1 MAQCG
6 LRQNNLKDLKVIRDR
21 FDVALFGLVLL
32 VCSLPVKGNAA
43 PAYPAVYQEDD
54 SSSKDSLKYPIKDY
68 KPYQAKQKQ
77 FDFKDPKNYGKKVVY
92 DPVTNS
98 YRTTQTVGQT
108 EIGAPK
114 YQSFR
119 DFSNAQLHEQQK
131 NYFRQKAQATN
142 IVRGSNLL
150 PDLHFDAD
158 IVDEILSGG
167 LIDIRPSGSAEVLF
181 GGNWQRNE
189 NPIFSARQQRTGN
202 FDFQLKMQ
210 FNVTG
215 NIGKHI
221 KVNTN
226 YNTEAT
232 FEFENVTKL
241 NWEGKETDILKSI
254 ELGNVSLPLNGSL
267 IQGGQSLFG
276 FKTALQFGRL
286 TVTTI
291 ATQQK
296 GESRTT
302 QVDGGAQVTK
312 FNIQAHE
319 YDVNRHYFLSQYF
332 ANTYDQALETLP
344 VIQSNV
350 IINYVEVWVTNRSSN
365 FTNTGNLIAM
375 MDLGERYPYNETAW
389 TGVGID
395 SLPANES
402 SNLFNTVKN
411 DPNLYNTSSI
421 VNTFNQNYPEKNM
434 QVGTDYDVLLNA
446 RQLSPQEFTINQRL
460 GYISLNQ
467 ALNADEMLAVA
478 FEYTYNGVIYKVG
491 EFARDNPPVQ
501 GSRNIGTLM
510 VKMLKSNLIKT
521 NLPIWNLMMKNV
533 YSLGAY
539 NMETTDFNFNVVYAD
554 DKGGGDLGYL
564 PVDASETGVYERA
577 LNQVFRL
584 DRMNRLNEPKPDGLF
599 DLIEGVTI
607 QSQRGRIIFPMREP
621 FGDFLNDQIQNPKLQ
636 DRYVFNT
643 LYDSTKWDAE
653 QDVLHNKFFLRG
665 SYKGSSSN
673 TIRLKCFNVPQG
685 SVQVTANGAILNEGS
700 DYIVDYTIGTV
711 TIINEGILNSGSV
724 INATCESNSL
734 FNIQQKTLIGS
745 RFDFKYSDKLF
756 LGGTILNLSERPLTP
771 KTNIGEEPLLNTIW
785 GLDGNYTSDS
795 RFLTKMVDKIPLI
808 ETKAKSNV
816 ALNWEFAH
824 IIAHKPR
831 SIGDVER
838 GTSFLDD
845 FESAETPYDLRFFN
859 KWRLASVPQHQ
870 PELFPS
876 ASTNPRLEMNRR
888 ANLSWYTLQ
897 TLYQQQDRFT
907 PDHLSPLEMSDH
919 YVRTIQQGEVFPE
932 RQIPQATPT
941 TVPTFDLV
949 YYPDE
954 KGPNNLAVNG
964 LNTDGT
970 FANPQNSWA
979 GISRPIETN
988 DFEAANI
995 EYIEIWLMDPFVY
1008 EDENAADPNSGQ
1020 LYINLGSISEDLIP
1034 DGSFAQEQG
1043 LGLNGDTIISTDYA
1057 KVARIPVLIGAFDNQ
1072 SGARERQ
1079 DVGYDGMNDDEERE
1093 FYADYLEDLKNT
1105 YGIASKAY
1113 LDAFDDPS
1121 NDNYIFHRDEQ
1132 MDANEVPI
1140 LHRYKRINR
1149 TQGNATLEKLSDQTP
1164 KAAYITPDEEDLNG
1178 DHTSNVTEEYFQ
1190 YRIDLSKEDLV
1201 VGKGYVADAVTV
1213 FANRLDEGV
1222 KPDSVTYYQLKI
1234 PVRNFTKRV
1243 GNIQNFKS
1251 IRFMRMFL
1259 NGFQD
1264 SVVLRFIEMQM
1275 IRADWRRYLNSL
1287 KYPPTIGPSP
1297 SPADDVE
1304 FIISTVNVEENS
1316 SRTPIRYVEPP
1327 EIARELDP
1335 TQPNTVLQNEQ
1346 SLSLRVCNLEK
1357 GDARGAF
1364 KVTELDIRNYE
1375 MIKMYLHAE
1384 GIDVVDGQVW
1394 AFMRLGTDLEQNYY
1408 QYEMPLKITPDG
1420 AFLKADIWPVENYL
1434 EVELQKFYDI
1444 KLERNNVLGDNV
1456 SEYVKTLPNGHRIR
1470 VVGLPDLSQV
1480 RSMLMGVMNPTEND
1494 KQEPICAEVWFNELR
1509 VTGLANRGGYAATAR
1524 LVANLADF
1532 AKLNV
1537 TGNYSSIGFGGI
1549 NKTLAERSLEENI
1562 QYDISSNIELGKFF
1576 PQAAGVTIP
1585 MFIGWNENIINPKFY
1600 PLNPDILFSQ
1610 AVSTA
1615 RNSEERREIR
1625 EASQDYT
1632 SRYSLNFTN
1641 VKKNRTGAGKVHVW
1655 DIENFNASY
1664 SFQKVFR
1671 RNQIVKANDILT
1683 HRASLGYNYS
1693 KRATPWEP
1701 FKKKIKNNK
1710 LRIIKDFNLN
1720 PVPNSLMARVDLDR
1734 RYATLQNRSNDNF
1747 KAIVP
1752 VFYDKSFTMKRT
1764 YGMRWNLARSIKI
1777 NYNATADAWIEE
1789 PRDAIDTEAKKDTIR
1804 QNLYRLGTMSNFN
1817 QTINANVTVPFN
1829 KIRKLSWIRAS
1840 GKYQANYQWLTAPPI
1855 FDEIGNTIQNS
1866 QTINVNTSLNFTSF
1880 YNQFKRLR
1888 MINSNRPIKKKSKD
1902 EDSPKNPNAKK
1913 SNQPTI
1919 TPVGRSIGRFLMMM
1933 KQAQLSITSTNGT
1946 TLPGFSEDIQY
1957 LGQNFNVNAPGWPF
1971 ILGLQDPEIRYR
1983 LAERGFMSNSELQNN
1998 RYLELSS
2005 ITYNAKATLE
2015 PIKNFRITL
2024 NYQQRK
2030 SNTTSSTFRF
2040 DPNVGEFV
2048 DQGLQ
2053 DVGMFSTTWFTWST
2067 AFDKVDDNYSTETF
2081 EAFKEARFTIASR
2094 LQQQQFSDG
2103 ENSRYFDRIGEVD
2116 DSTGFPIG
2124 FNKTHSEVMMY
2135 SFLTA
2140 YAGDDPNSRELKPFK
2155 SIPIPNWRISYN
2167 GLKNLFGLDKIFS
2180 NINIT
2185 HAYTSTL
2192 NMNSYVSSLNYGQD
2206 TLIEK
2211 VNLVP
2216 EQNFQQGISLVERLT
2231 PVLGIDITMKNG
2243 LTLKFEYKRDRNV
2256 TLYMHTFQMIE
2267 QRNKEYVFGGG
2278 FRAGQ
2283 IRLPIKYRGDRIY
2296 LENDINFR
2304 FDMSIRDGIT
2314 IRRDI
2319 EQGTNTAQAGMRMI
2333 SIKPTIDY
2341 KINDRMN
2348 FRAFY
2353 NRNVNEPKTSQSFL
2367 TALTDFGF
2375 SLRYTIQ

>member
-1 MAQCG
+1 MF
-6 LRQNNLKDLKVIRDR
+6 KDLKVITDR
-21 FDVALFGLVLL
+21 IETALIGLVLL
-32 VCSLPVKGNAA
+32 ICSLSGVEAA
-43 PAYPAVYQEDD
+43 PGVPFLIHQTDD
-54 SSSKDSLKYPIKDY
+54 STSKDSLKYPIKDF
-68 KPYQAKQKQ
+68 KPHEAPTKQ
-77 FDFKDPKNYGKKVVY
+77 FDFKDPSVLGKQVIY
-92 DPVTNS
+92 DPVTNT
-98 YRTTQTVGQT
+98 YRTQSTIGDV

-114 YQSFR
+114 YQSFKEYSDALLR
-119 DFSNAQLHEQQK
+119 GQQRE
-131 NYFRQKAQATN
+131 YFKQKAQATN

-150 PDLHFDAD
+150 PALHLDAG

-202 FDFQLKMQ
+202 FDFKLKMQ

-215 NIGKHI
+215 NIGKYI

-232 FEFENVTKL
+232 FEFENITKL

-276 FKTALQFGRL
+276 IKTALQFGRL

-302 QVDGGAQVTK
+302 QVDGGAQVTQ

-332 ANTYDQALETLP
+332 ANTYDRALETLP

-350 IINYVEVWVTNRSSN
+350 IINYVEVWVTNKSSN

-375 MDLGERYPYNETAW
+375 MDLGERYPYNTKAW
-389 TGVGID
+389 TGTGFD
-395 SLPANES
+395 SLPANEA
-402 SNLFNTVKN
+402 NDLFSEVKG
-411 DPNLYNTSSI
+411 DPDLYNTNTI
-421 VNTFNQNYPEKNM
+421 VSTFNQAYANKDM
-434 QVGTDYDVLLNA
+434 RVGTDYDVLLNA
-446 RQLSPQEFTINQRL
+446 RQLNPQEFTINQRL

-478 FEYTYNGVIYKVG
+478 FEYTYNGRIYKVG

-521 NLPIWNLMMKNV
+521 NLPMWNLMMKNV
-533 YSLGAY
+533 YSLGSY
-539 NMETTDFNFNVVYAD
+539 NMETNDFNFNVVYAD

-564 PVDASETGVYERA
+564 PVDASESKLYEKA
-577 LNQVFRL
+577 LNQVFKL
-584 DRMNRLNEPKPDGLF
+584 DRMNRLNEAKPDGLF

-607 QSQRGRIIFPMREP
+607 QSQKGRIIFPMREP
-621 FGDFLNDQIQNPKLQ
+621 FGEFLEGEIENPKLE
-636 DRYVFNT
+636 DRYVFHT

-685 SVQVTANGAILNEGS
+685 SVKVTANGAILNEGS

-734 FNIQQKTLIGS
+734 FNIQQKTLIGT

-756 LGGTILNLSERPLTP
+756 LGGTVLNLSERPLTP

-785 GLDGNYTSDS
+785 GLDGNYTTDS

-831 SIGDVER
+831 SIGDIER

-845 FESAETPYDLRFFN
+845 FESAETPYDLKFYN
-859 KWRLASVPQHQ
+859 KWRLASIPQHQ
-870 PELFPS
+870 PDLFPNATS
-876 ASTNPRLEMNRR
+876 NPLLEMNRR
-888 ANLSWYTLQ
+888 ANMSWYTLQ

-907 PDHLSPLEMSDH
+907 PDHLNPLDMSDH
-919 YVRTIQQGEVFPE
+919 FVRTIQQDEVFPE

-941 TVPTFDLV
+941 TVPTFDIA
-949 YYPDE
+949 YYPNE
-954 KGPNNLAVNG
+954 KGPNNTEVAGTNS
-964 LNTDGT
+964 DGELVD
-970 FANPQNSWA
+970 PERSWA

-995 EYIEIWLMDPFVY
+995 EYLEIWIMDPFVY
-1008 EDENAADPNSGQ
+1008 EDENPTNPNSGQ
-1020 LYINLGSISEDLIP
+1020 LYINLGSISEDIIP
-1034 DGSFAQEQG
+1034 DGSFSQEQG
-1043 LGLNGDTIISTDYA
+1043 LGLNGDTSIPTKYA
-1057 KVARIPVLIGAFDNQ
+1057 RVPRIPVLIGAFDNT
-1072 SGARERQ
+1072 SGARDRQ
-1079 DVGYDGMNDDEERE
+1079 DVGYDGMNDEEERI
-1093 FYADYLEDLKNT
+1093 FYA
-1105 YGIASKAY
+1105 AY
-1113 LDAFDDPS
+1113 LDSLKSEHGAVSTAYINAFDDPS
-1121 NDNYIFHRDEQ
+1121 GDNYTFHRDERY
-1132 MDANEVPI
+1132 DNESASI
-1140 LHRYKRINR
+1140 LERYKRINR
-1149 TQGNATLEKLSDQTP
+1149 SQGNASLDKLSDQTP
-1164 KAAYITPDEEDLNG
+1164 KAAYNTPDEEDLNG

-1190 YRIDLSKEDLV
+1190 YKINLSQEDLQ

-1213 FANRLDEGV
+1213 FANRLDEGL
-1222 KPDSVTYYQLKI
+1222 KPDFVTYYQLKI
-1234 PVRNFTKRV
+1234 PIRSYDKRV

-1259 NGFQD
+1259 TGFQD
-1264 SVVLRFIEMQM
+1264 SVVMRFIEMQM
-1275 IRADWRRYLNSL
+1275 IRADWRRYLKSL

-1304 FIISTVNVEENS
+1304 FVISTVNVEENS
-1316 SRTPIRYVEPP
+1316 SRKPIRYVEPP

-1357 GDARGAF
+1357 GDAKGAF

-1375 MIKMYLHAE
+1375 KIKMFLHAE
-1384 GIDVVDGQVW
+1384 GTDNKDGEVW

-1420 AFLKADIWPVENYL
+1420 AFLKGDIWPAENFL
-1434 EVELQKFYDI
+1434 EVELQKFYDL
-1444 KLERNNVLGDNV
+1444 KLERNNVNGDNV
-1456 SEYVKTLPNGHRIR
+1456 SEYVQTLPNGHRIR

-1480 RSMLMGVMNPTEND
+1480 RSMLLGVMNPSDNPNP
-1494 KQEPICAEVWFNELR
+1494 EPVCAEVWFNELR

-1585 MFIGWNENIINPKFY
+1585 MFIGWNENIINPKYY

-1610 AVSTA
+1610 AVKFA
-1615 RNSEERREIR
+1615 RNNEEKTKIR

-1641 VKKNRTGAGKVHVW
+1641 VKKNRTSGAKAQIW
-1655 DIENFNASY
+1655 DIENFNTSY

-1671 RNQIVKANDILT
+1671 RNQIVKENTILT
-1683 HRASLGYNYS
+1683 HRVSLGYNFAR
-1693 KRATPWEP
+1693 RAKPWEP
-1701 FKKKIKNNK
+1701 FKKKVKNNK

-1720 PVPNSLMARVDLDR
+1720 PVPNSLLARVDVDR

-1764 YGMRWNLARSIKI
+1764 YGMRWNLAKNLKI
-1777 NYNATADAWIEE
+1777 DYNSFADAWIEE
-1789 PRDAIDTEAKKDTIR
+1789 PIDAIDTEEERDTIR
-1804 QNLYRLGTMSNFN
+1804 QNLMRLGTMANFN
-1817 QTINANVTVPFN
+1817 QTINANYTVPFS

-1840 GKYQANYQWLTAPPI
+1840 AKYQANYQWQTAPPI
-1855 FDEIGNTIQNS
+1855 YSEIGNTIQNS
-1866 QTINVNTSLNFTSF
+1866 QTINVNTALNFTSF

-1888 MINSNRPIKKKSKD
+1888 MINSNRPIKKKKKSD
-1902 EDSPKNPNAKK
+1902 EDSPADPNAKK
-1913 SNQPTI
+1913 KKEPQI
-1919 TPVGRSIGRFLMMM
+1919 TQAGRSIGRFMMM
-1933 KQAQLSITSTNGT
+1933 LKQAQLSVTSTNGT
-1946 TLPGFSEDIQY
+1946 TLPGFGEDIQY

-1971 ILGLQDPEIRYR
+1971 ILGIQDSDIRYQ
-1983 LAERGFMSNSELQNN
+1983 LAQNGHLASSDLQNN

-2005 ITYNAKATLE
+2005 VTYNGKATLE
-2015 PIKNFRITL
+2015 PIKNFRVTL

-2030 SNTTSSTFRF
+2030 SNTLSSTFRF

-2053 DVGMFSTTWFTWST
+2053 EVGMFSTTWFSWGT
-2067 AFDKVDDNYSTETF
+2067 AFDKIGDDYSTATF
-2081 EAFKEARFTIASR
+2081 EAFKNSRFDIATR
-2094 LQQQQFSDG
+2094 LQEKEFTSGANQRFS
-2103 ENSRYFDRIGEVD
+2103 NQIGQID
-2116 DSTGFPIG
+2116 DSTGFPVG
-2124 FNKTHSEVMMY
+2124 FNKTQSEVMML
-2135 SFLTA
+2135 SFLSA
-2140 YAGDDPNSRELKPFK
+2140 YSGGDAKTFSLNPFK
-2155 SIPIPNWRISYN
+2155 SVPIPNWRVSYN
-2167 GLKNLFGLDKIFS
+2167 GLKDMFGLDQIFS

-2185 HAYTSTL
+2185 HAYSSTL
-2192 NMNSYVSSLNYGQD
+2192 NMNSYVSSLNYGTD
-2206 TLIEK
+2206 TLVK
-2211 VNLVP
+2211 GGSLAP
-2216 EQNFQQGISLVERLT
+2216 ELNFQQGLSLIERLT
-2231 PVLGIDITMKNG
+2231 PVIGIDMTLKNG

-2304 FDMSIRDGIT
+2304 FDLSIRDGVT

>member
-1 MAQCG
+1 M
-6 LRQNNLKDLKVIRDR
+6 KVIKDR
-21 FDVALFGLVLL
+21 VKLALYGFVLL
-32 VCSLPVKGNAA
+32 FYCISTSA
-43 PAYPAVYQEDD
+43 PAEGHTLGYQVAD
-54 SSSKDSLKYPIKDY
+54 SSSKDSLKFPLKDY
-68 KPYQAKQKQ
+68 KPYEKERKQ
-77 FDFKDPKNYGKKVVY
+77 FDFKDPKNMGSKVVY
-92 DPVTNS
+92 DPITNT
-98 YRTTQTVGQT
+98 YKTQKTIGSQ
-108 EIGAPK
+108 EIGVPK

-119 DFSNAQLHEQQK
+119 DFSDAQLREQQK
-131 NYFRQKAQATN
+131 DYFRQKAQATN
-142 IVRGSNLL
+142 IVRSSKLL

-202 FDFQLKMQ
+202 FDFKLKMQ

-215 NIGKHI
+215 SIGKHI

-232 FEFENVTKL
+232 FEFENITKL

-276 FKTALQFGRL
+276 IKTALQFGRL

-302 QVDGGAQVTK
+302 QVDGGAQVTQ

-350 IINYVEVWVTNRSSN
+350 IINYVEVWVTNKSSN
-365 FTNTGNLIAM
+365 YTNTGNLIAM
-375 MDLGERYPYNETAW
+375 MDLGERYPHNDKAW
-389 TGVGID
+389 TGLGID
-395 SLPANES
+395 SVPANES
-402 SNLFNTVKN
+402 NDLFNQVKN
-411 DPNLYNTSSI
+411 DPDLYNTNTI

-434 QVGTDYDVLLNA
+434 RVGTDYDVLLNA
-446 RQLSPQEFTINQRL
+446 RQLNPQEFTINQRL

-521 NLPIWNLMMKNV
+521 NLPIWNLMMKNI
-533 YSLGAY
+533 YSLGSY
-539 NMETTDFNFNVVYAD
+539 NMETNDFNFNVVYAD

-564 PVDASETGVYERA
+564 PVDKSEGALFERS
-577 LNQVFRL
+577 LNQVFKL
-584 DRMNRLNEPKPDGLF
+584 DRMNRLNEAKPDGLF

-607 QSQRGRIIFPMREP
+607 QSQKGRIIFPMREP
-621 FGDFLNDQIQNPKLQ
+621 FGDFLAEQIENPKLE

-685 SVQVTANGAILNEGS
+685 SVKVTANGAILNEGS

-745 RFDFKYSDKLF
+745 RFDFKYSEKLF
-756 LGGTILNLSERPLTP
+756 LGATVLNLSERPLTP

-785 GLDGNYTSDS
+785 GVDGNYTTDS
-795 RFLTKMVDKIPLI
+795 RFLTKLVDKIPLI
-808 ETKAKSNV
+808 ETKAKSNI

-831 SIGDVER
+831 SIGDIER

-845 FESAETPYDLRFFN
+845 FESAETPYDLKFFN
-859 KWRLASVPQHQ
+859 KWRLASIPQHQ
-870 PELFPS
+870 PDLFPNAS
-876 ASTNPRLEMNRR
+876 ASPELEMNRR

-907 PDHLSPLEMSDH
+907 PDHLSPLDMSDH
-919 YVRTIQQGEVFPE
+919 YVRTIQQDEVFPE

-949 YYPDE
+949 YHPKE
-954 KGPNNLAVNG
+954 KGPNNLAVNSI
-964 LNTDGT
+964 D
-970 FANPQNSWA
+970 ANGNILEPEKSWA

-995 EYIEIWLMDPFVY
+995 EYLEIWLMDPFVY
-1008 EDENAADPNSGQ
+1008 EEENPTNPNKGQ
-1020 LYINLGSISEDLIP
+1020 LYINLGSISEDVIP

-1043 LGLNGDTIISTDYA
+1043 LGLNGDTSIPTNYGR
-1057 KVARIPVLIGAFDNQ
+1057 VPRIPVLIGAFDNQ
-1072 SGARERQ
+1072 SGARDRQ
-1079 DVGYDGMNDDEERE
+1079 DVGLDGMNDDEERA
-1093 FYADYLEDLKNT
+1093 FYADYLENLKNT
-1105 YGIASKAY
+1105 HGAVSLAY
-1113 LDAFDDPS
+1113 LNAFDDPS
-1121 NDNYIFHRDEQ
+1121 GDNYKFHRDE
-1132 MDANEVPI
+1132 DYDNNETPI
-1140 LHRYKRINR
+1140 LERYKYINR
-1149 TQGNATLEKLSDQTP
+1149 TQGNATLDKISDQTP
-1164 KAAYITPDEEDLNG
+1164 KAAYNTPDEEDLNG
-1178 DHTSNVTEEYFQ
+1178 DHTSNNTEEYFQ
-1190 YRIDLSKEDLV
+1190 YKINLSQEDLV

-1222 KPDSVTYYQLKI
+1222 QPDSVTYYQLKI
-1234 PVRNFTKRV
+1234 PIRSFDKRV

-1259 NGFQD
+1259 TGFQD
-1264 SVVLRFIEMQM
+1264 SVVMRFIEMQM
-1275 IRADWRRYLNSL
+1275 IRADWRRYLSSL
-1287 KYPPTIGPSP
+1287 KYPPTIGPAP
-1297 SPADDVE
+1297 SPADDTE
-1304 FIISTVNVEENS
+1304 FVISTVNVEENS

-1346 SLSLRVCNLEK
+1346 SLSLRVCNLER

-1375 MIKMYLHAE
+1375 KIKMFLHAE
-1384 GIDVVDGQVW
+1384 GPLDTELDKTEDGEVW
-1394 AFMRLGTDLEQNYY
+1394 AIMRLGTDLEQNYY
-1408 QYEMPLKITPDG
+1408 QYEMPLKITPHRSG
-1420 AFLKADIWPVENYL
+1420 LKADIWPAENYL
-1434 EVELQKFYDI
+1434 EVDLQSFYDI
-1444 KLERNNVLGDNV
+1444 KLERNNVAGDNF

-1480 RSMLMGVMNPTEND
+1480 RSMLMGVMNPLENPNP
-1494 KQEPICAEVWFNELR
+1494 EPICAEVWFNELR
-1509 VTGLANRGGYAATAR
+1509 VTGLSNKGGYAATAR

-1532 AKLNV
+1532 AKVNI

-1576 PQAAGVTIP
+1576 PKSSGVTIP
-1585 MFIGWNENIINPKFY
+1585 MFIGWNETIINPKFY
-1600 PLNPDILFSQ
+1600 PLNPDILFNQ
-1610 AVSTA
+1610 AVKFA
-1615 RNSEERREIR
+1615 RNNEEKTKIR

-1641 VKKNRTGAGKVHVW
+1641 VKKNRTGAGKAHLW
-1655 DIENFNASY
+1655 DIENFNTSY

-1671 RNQIVKANDILT
+1671 RNQIVKDNTILT
-1683 HRASLGYNYS
+1683 HRASLGYQYS
-1693 KRATPWEP
+1693 NRAKPWEP
-1701 FKKKIKNNK
+1701 LKKKIKSNK
-1710 LRIIKDFNLN
+1710 LALIRDFNIN
-1720 PVPNSLMARVDLDR
+1720 PLPNSLNARVDVDR
-1734 RYATLQNRSNDNF
+1734 RYATLENRSNDNF

-1752 VFYDKSFTMKRT
+1752 IFYDKSFTMKRT
-1764 YGMRWNLARSIKI
+1764 YGMRWNLARSLKLD
-1777 NYNATADAWIEE
+1777 YNAFADAWVEE
-1789 PRDAIDTEAKKDTIR
+1789 PIDAIDTEEERDTIR
-1804 QNLYRLGTMSNFN
+1804 RNLLALGTMRNFN
-1817 QTINANVTVPFN
+1817 QTINANYTVPFN
-1829 KIRKLSWIRAS
+1829 KIRKLNWIRAS
-1840 GKYQANYQWLTAPPI
+1840 AKYQANYQWLTAPPI
-1855 FDEIGNTIQNS
+1855 YQEIGNTIQNS

-1880 YNQFKRLR
+1880 YNQFKKLR
-1888 MINSNRPIKKKSKD
+1888 MINSNRPIKKKPKKD
-1902 EDSPKNPNAKK
+1902 EDSPADPNAKK
-1913 SNQPTI
+1913 KSNEQSI
-1919 TPVGRSIGRFLMMM
+1919 TPAGRAVGRFFMML
-1933 KQAQLSITSTNGT
+1933 KQAQLSITQTNGI
-1946 TLPGFSEDIQY
+1946 TLPGFGEDIQY
-1957 LGQNFNVNAPGWPF
+1957 LGQNFNANAPGWPF
-1971 ILGLQDPEIRYR
+1971 ILGIQDPEIRYD
-1983 LAERGFMSNSELQNN
+1983 LARNGHLSVSDLQNN
-1998 RYLELSS
+1998 RFIQLAS
-2005 ITYNAKATLE
+2005 TNYNGKATLE

-2040 DPNVGEFV
+2040 DPTVNDFV

-2053 DVGMFSTTWFTWST
+2053 DIGMFSTTWFSWGT
-2067 AFDKVDDNYSTETF
+2067 AFDKIDDNYSSETF
-2081 EAFKEARFTIASR
+2081 EAFKSARFDIAQR
-2094 LQQQQFSDG
+2094 LQEREFSSGPNARFASQLGSIDPTT
-2103 ENSRYFDRIGEVD
+2103 E
-2116 DSTGFPIG
+2116 FPLG
-2124 FNKTHSEVMMY
+2124 FNKTHSEVMML
-2135 SFLTA
+2135 SFLSA
-2140 YAGDDPNSRELKPFK
+2140 YSGNDAKSFSLNPFK
-2155 SIPIPNWRISYN
+2155 VIPIPSWRISYN
-2167 GLKNLFGLDKIFS
+2167 GLKDLFGLDKIFS

-2185 HAYTSTL
+2185 HAYNSTL
-2192 NMNSYVSSLNYGQD
+2192 NMNSYVSSLNYGVD
-2206 TLIEK
+2206 
-2211 VNLVP
+2211 NLAQGENLSP
-2216 EQNFQQGISLVERLT
+2216 ELNFQQGLSLVERLT
-2231 PVLGIDITMKNG
+2231 PVIGIDITMKNG

-2283 IRLPIKYRGDRIY
+2283 IRLPLKYRGDRIY

-2304 FDMSIRDGIT
+2304 LDLSIRDGIT

-2319 EQGTNTAQAGMRMI
+2319 EQGTNQAQAGMRMI

>member
-1 MAQCG
+1 
-6 LRQNNLKDLKVIRDR
+6 LKVIRDHLKK
-21 FDVALFGLVLL
+21 ALFGLVLL
-32 VCSLPVKGNAA
+32 ICSFSSYDAFSASSLYHQV
-43 PAYPAVYQEDD
+43 ED
-54 SSSKDSLKYPIKDY
+54 STSKDSLKYPLRDF
-68 KPYQAKQKQ
+68 KPHQPANKQ
-77 FDFKDPKNYGKKVVY
+77 FDFKDPKSFGSKVVY
-92 DPVTNS
+92 DPITNT
-98 YRTTQTVGQT
+98 YKTQKTVGSS

-119 DFSNAQLHEQQK
+119 DFSNSQLREQQRE
-131 NYFRQKAQATN
+131 YFRQKAQATN
-142 IVRGSNLL
+142 IIRGSKLL

-202 FDFQLKMQ
+202 FDFKLKMQ

-215 NIGKHI
+215 TIGKYI

-232 FEFENVTKL
+232 FEFENITKL

-276 FKTALQFGRL
+276 IKTALQFGRL

-302 QVDGGAQVTK
+302 QVDGGAQVTQ

-332 ANTYDQALETLP
+332 ANTYDRALETLP

-350 IINYVEVWVTNRSSN
+350 IINYVEVWVTNKSSN
-365 FTNTGNLIAM
+365 YTNTGNLIAM
-375 MDLGERYPYNETAW
+375 MDLGERYPHNQQAW
-389 TGVGID
+389 TGIGID
-395 SLPANES
+395 SLPTNDAND
-402 SNLFNTVKN
+402 LFGSVKT
-411 DPNLYNTSSI
+411 DGSLYNTNTI
-421 VNTFNQNYPEKNM
+421 VNTFNQNYPQKNM
-434 QVGTDYDVLLNA
+434 RVGTDYDVLLNA
-446 RQLSPQEFTINQRL
+446 RQLNPQEFTINSRL

-467 ALNADEMLAVA
+467 ALNADEMLAVS
-478 FEYTYNGVIYKVG
+478 FEYTHNGVIYKVG
-491 EFARDNPPVQ
+491 EFARDNPPIQ

-521 NLPIWNLMMKNV
+521 NLPIWNLMMKNI
-533 YSLGAY
+533 YSLGSY
-539 NMETTDFNFNVVYAD
+539 NMETNDFNFNVVYAD
-554 DKGGGDLGYL
+554 DKGAGDIGYL
-564 PVDASETGVYERA
+564 PVDASEGKLFERS
-577 LNQVFRL
+577 LNQVFKL
-584 DRMNRLNEPKPDGLF
+584 DRMNRLNEAKPDGLF

-607 QSQRGRIIFPMREP
+607 QSQKGRIIFPMREP
-621 FGDFLNDQIQNPKLQ
+621 FGEFLTEQISNPKLK

-685 SVQVTANGAILNEGS
+685 SVKVTANGAILNEGS

-711 TIINEGILNSGSV
+711 SIINEGILSSGSV

-756 LGGTILNLSERPLTP
+756 LGATVLNLSERPLTP

-785 GLDGNYTSDS
+785 GVDGSYKTDS

-808 ETKAKSNV
+808 ETKVKSNV

-831 SIGDVER
+831 SIGDIER

-845 FESAETPYDLRFFN
+845 FESAETPYDLKFYN
-859 KWRLASVPQHQ
+859 KWRIASTPQHQ
-870 PELFPS
+870 IDLFPNATS
-876 ASTNPRLEMNRR
+876 DPILEMNRR
-888 ANLSWYTLQ
+888 ANISWYTIQ

-907 PDHLSPLEMSDH
+907 PDHLTPIQMSDH
-919 YVRTIQQGEVFPE
+919 FVRTIQQDEVFPE

-941 TVPTFDLV
+941 TVPTFDIA
-949 YYPDE
+949 YYPKE
-954 KGPNNLAVNG
+954 KGPNNLAVKSVDANG
-964 LNTDGT
+964 NLVD
-970 FANPQNSWA
+970 PENSWA

-995 EYIEIWLMDPFVY
+995 EYLEIWLMDPFVY
-1008 EDENAADPNSGQ
+1008 EDENPADPNTGQ
-1020 LYINLGSISEDLIP
+1020 LYINLGSISEDIIP
-1034 DGSFAQEQG
+1034 DGSFSQEQG
-1043 LGLNGDTIISTDYA
+1043 LGLNGDTSIPTKYA
-1057 KVARIPVLIGAFDNQ
+1057 RVPRIPVLIGAFDNQ
-1072 SGARERQ
+1072 SGARQRQ
-1079 DVGYDGMNDDEERE
+1079 DVGYDGMNDDEERV
-1093 FYADYLEDLKNT
+1093 FYAKYLEDLKNEHGAVST
-1105 YGIASKAY
+1105 VYV
-1113 LDAFDDPS
+1113 DAFDDPS
-1121 NDNYIFHRDEQ
+1121 GDNYTFHRDGRYDIEK
-1132 MDANEVPI
+1132 API
-1140 LHRYKRINR
+1140 LERYKYINR
-1149 TQGNATLEKLSDQTP
+1149 SQGNATLDKLSDETP
-1164 KAAYITPDEEDLNG
+1164 KAAYNTPDEEDLNG
-1178 DHTSNVTEEYFQ
+1178 DHTSNVTEEYYQ
-1190 YRIDLSKEDLV
+1190 YKINLSQEDLV
-1201 VGKGYVADAVTV
+1201 IGKGYVADAVTV
-1213 FANRLDEGV
+1213 FANRLDQGA

-1234 PVRNFTKRV
+1234 PIRSFDKRV

-1259 NGFQD
+1259 TGFKD
-1264 SVVLRFIEMQM
+1264 SVVMRFIEMQM
-1275 IRADWRRYLNSL
+1275 IRADWRRYLSSL

-1297 SPADDVE
+1297 SPADDTE
-1304 FIISTVNVEENS
+1304 FVISTVNVEENS
-1316 SRTPIRYVEPP
+1316 SRKPIRYVEPP

-1364 KVTELDIRNYE
+1364 KVTELDIRNYKT
-1375 MIKMYLHAE
+1375 IKMYLHAE
-1384 GIDVVDGQVW
+1384 GEGNEDGEVW
-1394 AFMRLGTDLEQNYY
+1394 AFMRLGTDMEQNYY
-1408 QYEMPLKITPDG
+1408 QYEMPLKITETG
-1420 AFLKADIWPVENYL
+1420 SFLKSDIWPVENYL
-1434 EVELQKFYDI
+1434 EVDLQKFYDI
-1444 KLERNNVLGDNV
+1444 KLERNNVKGDNV
-1456 SEYVKTLPNGHRIR
+1456 SEYIQTLPNGHRIR

-1480 RSMLMGVMNPTEND
+1480 RSMLLGVMNPTENPNP
-1494 KQEPICAEVWFNELR
+1494 EPVCAEVWFNELR
-1509 VTGLANRGGYAATAR
+1509 VTGLSNRGGYAATAR
-1524 LVANLADF
+1524 MVANLADF
-1532 AKLNV
+1532 AKINV

-1549 NKTLAERSLEENI
+1549 NKSLSERALEENI

-1576 PQAAGVTIP
+1576 PKASGVTIP
-1585 MFIGWNENIINPKFY
+1585 LFIGWNENIINPKYY
-1600 PLNPDILFSQ
+1600 PLNPDILFNQ
-1610 AVSTA
+1610 AVKFA
-1615 RNSEERREIR
+1615 RNNEEKTQIR

-1632 SRYSLNFTN
+1632 SRYSLNLTN
-1641 VKKNRTGAGKVHVW
+1641 VKKNRTGASKAQIW
-1655 DIENFNASY
+1655 DIENFNSSY

-1671 RNQIVKANDILT
+1671 RNQIVEANNILT
-1683 HRASLGYNYS
+1683 HRASLGYNFS
-1693 KRATPWEP
+1693 NRAKPWEP
-1701 FKKKIKNNK
+1701 FKKVIKSNK

-1720 PVPNSLMARVDLDR
+1720 PIPNTLTARVDLDR
-1734 RYATLQNRSNDNF
+1734 RYATLKNRSNDNF

-1764 YGMRWNLARSIKI
+1764 YGLRWNLARSLKI
-1777 NYNATADAWIEE
+1777 NYNSVADAWIEE
-1789 PRDAIDTEAKKDTIR
+1789 PIDAIDTEEERDTIR
-1804 QNLYRLGTMSNFN
+1804 QNLYRLGTMSSFN
-1817 QTINANVTVPFN
+1817 QTVNANYTVPFN

-1840 GKYQANYQWLTAPPI
+1840 AKYQANYQWLTAPPI
-1855 FDEIGNTIQNS
+1855 YDEIGNTIQNS
-1866 QTINVNTSLNFTSF
+1866 RTINLNTSLNFTSF

-1888 MINSNRPIKKKSKD
+1888 MINSNRPIKKKSTKD
-1902 EDSPKNPNAKK
+1902 EDDPKNPNAKK
-1913 SNQPTI
+1913 SKQPSVS
-1919 TPVGRSIGRFLMMM
+1919 PVGRSIGRFLMMM
-1933 KQAQLSITSTNGT
+1933 KQVQLSVTQTNGI
-1946 TLPGFSEDIQY
+1946 TLPGFTEDIQY
-1957 LGQNFNVNAPGWPF
+1957 LGQNFNVNAPGLPF
-1971 ILGLQDPEIRYR
+1971 IIGLQDDQIRYD
-1983 LAERGFMSNSELQNN
+1983 LATNGFLSSSELQNN
-1998 RYLELSS
+1998 RFLQLSS
-2005 ITYNAKATLE
+2005 INYNGKATLE

-2024 NYQQRK
+2024 NYQQRESK
-2030 SNTTSSTFRF
+2030 TVSSTFRY
-2040 DPNVGEFV
+2040 DEATQEFI

-2053 DVGMFSTTWFTWST
+2053 EVGMFSTTWFSWST
-2067 AFDKVDDNYSTETF
+2067 AFDKVQSDYSTATF
-2081 EAFKEARFTIASR
+2081 EAFKSGRFDIASR
-2094 LQQQQFSDG
+2094 LQIQEFATE
-2103 ENSRYFDRIGEVD
+2103 ENSRFASRTGEID
-2116 DSTGFPIG
+2116 DSTGFPMG
-2124 FNKTHSEVMMY
+2124 FNKTHSEVMML
-2135 SFLTA
+2135 SFLSA
-2140 YAGDDPNSRELKPFK
+2140 YSGGDAKNFSLNAFK
-2155 SIPIPNWRISYN
+2155 VIPIPSWRISYN
-2167 GLKNLFGLDKIFS
+2167 GLKKLFGLDKIFS
-2180 NINIT
+2180 NINLT
-2185 HAYTSTL
+2185 HAYSSTL
-2192 NMNSYVSSLNYGQD
+2192 NMNSYVSSLNYGVD
-2206 TLIEK
+2206 PLLEK
-2211 VNLVP
+2211 VNLAT
-2216 EQNFQQGISLVERLT
+2216 EKNFQQGLSLIERLT
-2231 PVLGIDITMKNG
+2231 PVIGVDITMKNG

-2267 QRNKEYVFGGG
+2267 QRNKEFVFGGG

-2304 FDMSIRDGIT
+2304 FDLSIRDGIT

-2353 NRNVNEPKTSQSFL
+2353 NRNINEPKTSQSFL
-2367 TALTDFGF
+2367 TSLTDFGF